1 MHVVSEPHTLT
12 WSPLFDACY
21 NRDSSFRRRLLR
33 WKQQFRTFFFFLPE
47 FQDPVSLE
55 CHSCLYFFFFFYFLY
70 LTHGII
76 HRDALSFCSKNS
88 FLRVRY
94 GAPQVVMSLGKS
106 LVHRTSTAAWALL
119 HTKSSECHTLLSH
132 MKLKYF
138 LCLGHGFGHRNGCTS
153 CQNIW
158 QYFVWGIELFKGE
171 MNLRNK
177 KVMRLQRSMCHS
189 TIYYCG
195 SSGIFSSTLKTDE
208 RTGHL
213 HTTCSTQPWLRVV
226 AIGRPITS
234 WIFRR

>member
-1 MHVVSEPHTLT
+1 MWYLNHTPSPGPRYLT
-12 WSPLFDACY
+12 RATIEIAVLGDAFY
-21 NRDSSFRRRLLR
+21 GGNSSLGHFFSFYQSFRIQYR
-33 WKQQFRTFFFFLPE
+33 WSVILVCT
-47 FQDPVSLE
+47 
-55 CHSCLYFFFFFYFLY
+55 FFFFYFLY

-177 KVMRLQRSMCHS
+177 KVMRL
-189 TIYYCG
+189 
-195 SSGIFSSTLKTDE
+195 
-208 RTGHL
+208 
-213 HTTCSTQPWLRVV
+213 
-226 AIGRPITS
+226 
-234 WIFRR
+234 